1 MLSNRN
7 LNRIAIFAVLISM
20 SAVAIGSDL
29 TAVLANARKAIG
41 TEAFQRLDFMLEAK
55 GKANALG
62 VDGDYTLL
70 FSNQGEFLERFSSV
84 LASSSGFD
92 GKTAWSTDWSGAT
105 RILELEDLEVQ
116 RTVVAIITGH
126 WLADKSPLEFQ
137 SAEDSDNHIVLKARF
152 RDGELAATILIDKA
166 SHLVTEFSRKS
177 SAGDDVWKL
186 SEYIDAFGI
195 KVPGKIINSQG
206 GQTNTFSLTA
216 IDRAP
221 IFVRNPFEM
230 IDGPIP
236 QTQYDSNAAATV
248 ESRRAIS
255 GHLLIKPK
263 INGKDIGWF
272 ILDSGAGA
280 LCIDSGIA
288 DREGLNKVG
297 AIPVV
302 GVGGVVLS
310 SMRTANSIQVG
321 QVSWTNPI
329 FVEIDLA
336 QIGQMLSVELAGI
349 VGYDLMARGI
359 VEMDTQQNFV
369 AVHDPK
375 SYTLSSGQWTTLH
388 LDGKHPVVE
397 ARFEGDRKGLFRL
410 DTGANNT
417 LTFHT
422 AWVERYDLLKDRQT
436 VATAL
441 GGVGGMTPAR
451 QGRIEWFELGGERFE
466 NPSVTFSQSK
476 VGPLSDAYTIGNIGQ
491 GFLRPFKLVFDY
503 PNRRM
508 AFVKR

>member
-1 MLSNRN
+1 MLSNR
-7 LNRIAIFAVLISM
+7 LLARFAVLAMLISL
-20 SAVAIGSDL
+20 AAIALGSDL
-29 TAVLANARKAIG
+29 ASILASARKAIG
-41 TEAFQRLDFMLEAK
+41 TESFQKLEFMLEAK

-70 FSNQGEFLERFSSV
+70 FSNQGEFLERFSSA
-84 LASSSGFD
+84 LPSSSGFD

-105 RILELEDLEVQ
+105 RILELEDLEAQ
-116 RTVVAIITGH
+116 QTVVAIVTGQ
-126 WLADKSPLEFQ
+126 WLSNKSPLEFQ
-137 SAEDSDNHIVLKARF
+137 SAEETDDHIVLKAKF
-152 RDGELAATILIDKA
+152 RDGELAATILIDK
-166 SHLVTEFSRKS
+166 STHLVREFSRKS

-186 SEYIDAFGI
+186 SDYIEAFGI
-195 KVPGKIINSQG
+195 KLPGKIVNSHG
-206 GQTNTFSLTA
+206 GQTNTFTLSA
-216 IDRAP
+216 IERAP
-221 IFVRNPFEM
+221 TFVRNPFEM

-236 QTQYDSNAAATV
+236 HTQYDASATATV

-255 GHLLIKPK
+255 GHLLIKPRV
-263 INGKDIGWF
+263 NGKYIGWF

-321 QVSWTNPI
+321 QVTWTNPV

-336 QIGQMLSVELAGI
+336 QIGQMLGIELAGI

-369 AVHDPK
+369 AVYEPK
-375 SYTLSSGQWTTLH
+375 SYTLASGSWTKLH

-476 VGPLSDAYTIGNIGQ
+476 VGPLSDAYTVGNIGQ